1 MSKTQKTSL
10 SLSSKPTPMMAQFLD
25 VKSQYQDF
33 LLFYRMGDF
42 YEMFFHDAEI
52 VSGLLGIVLTKRGQ
66 MNGIDIPMCGVP
78 VHAVDSY
85 LEKLILLGH
94 RVAVCEQAETPES
107 FKKRGGKGPLPR
119 AVVRVVTAGTLN
131 EDSILAPD
139 RNNFLLAIGND
150 SGNLAVA
157 WADMST
163 GTFHTQDINEE
174 TILSTIERLNPAE
187 ILYPEGQEIIFQ
199 KIKEISCIFALPK
212 DSFDS
217 NNPLDVFQGFFP
229 NSVNLNKFAYSRAQ
243 LSAIYGILNY
253 LSQTQISQKP
263 FLRQPI
269 LMENNRILEID
280 PATRRSLEITRT
292 LSGEKHGCLLNTID
306 KTKTAVGARLLASR
320 IASPLAV
327 KAQIEERLD
336 LVNWFLSEHSLK
348 SNIEIL
354 LRGIPDFE
362 RSLCRLSVRRGGPRD
377 LFFLATA
384 IEKTEKIFKLITQ
397 CITSSG
403 QPLFANIDEI
413 IVNPYSVST
422 KIKDALADDLP
433 LLVRDGN
440 FIRSGF
446 DTSLDSLRNLSK
458 ESRDHIALLQ
468 QKYSEETA
476 ITSLKIKYNNLLGY
490 HIEVRSIHAEKLMS
504 DVKFIHR
511 QTTAQALRFT
521 TNELADSERELTTAA
536 DRALIIEQSL
546 YDSLVQELLK
556 CETKIAQCASIIAQ
570 IDVALSTA
578 SLAANNNY
586 VRPVITNNAQFMIE
600 AGRHPVVEFTSAGN
614 STFMENDCDLL
625 QGQKI
630 WLVTG
635 PNMAGKSTFL
645 RQNALMVILAQ
656 AGLFVPAKKA
666 NIGIVDKL
674 FSRVGASDD
683 LARGQST
690 FMVEMLETAAIVR
703 HATPKSLVILD
714 EIGRGTS
721 TYDGLAIAQATLENL
736 HDIKRCRGLF
746 ATHYHELTI
755 LEEKLSD
762 VMSFHMKIKE
772 WKQEIIFLHKVTK
785 GRAGRSYGIHV
796 AMLAGLPDNVIERA
810 KNILS
815 ELESQRSAEEQI
827 LSEKGANFSL
837 LAKVEAP
844 SSHNGIDS
852 KRTEIFELLQ
862 SFHPDDLSPKEALN
876 MLYEIHDLYKKG

>member
-66 MNGIDIPMCGVP
+66 LNGIDIPMCGVP
-78 VHAVDSY
+78 VHAVDGY
-85 LEKLILLGH
+85 LEKLIRLGH

-139 RNNFLLAIGND
+139 LNNFLLAIGNAN
-150 SGNLAVA
+150 GNFAVA

-174 TILSTIERLNPAE
+174 SILSTIERLNPAE

-217 NNPLDVFQGFFP
+217 NNPLDVFQAFFP
-229 NSVNLNKFAYSRAQ
+229 NSVNLNKLAYSRAQ

-306 KTKTAVGARLLASR
+306 KTKTAIGARLLASR

-348 SNIEIL
+348 SNLENL

-384 IEKTEKIFKLITQ
+384 IEKTEKIFKMIAQ

-413 IVNPYSVST
+413 IVSPYSVST

-446 DTSLDSLRNLSK
+446 D
-458 ESRDHIALLQ
+458 
-468 QKYSEETA
+468 
-476 ITSLKIKYNNLLGY
+476 
-490 HIEVRSIHAEKLMS
+490 
-504 DVKFIHR
+504 
-511 QTTAQALRFT
+511 QALIR
-521 TNELADSERELTTAA
+521 
-536 DRALIIEQSL
+536 
-546 YDSLVQELLK
+546 
-556 CETKIAQCASIIAQ
+556 C
-570 IDVALSTA
+570 
-578 SLAANNNY
+578 
-586 VRPVITNNAQFMIE
+586 VI
-600 AGRHPVVEFTSAGN
+600 
-614 STFMENDCDLL
+614 
-625 QGQKI
+625 
-630 WLVTG
+630 
-635 PNMAGKSTFL
+635 
-645 RQNALMVILAQ
+645 
-656 AGLFVPAKKA
+656 
-666 NIGIVDKL
+666 
-674 FSRVGASDD
+674 
-683 LARGQST
+683 
-690 FMVEMLETAAIVR
+690 
-703 HATPKSLVILD
+703 
-714 EIGRGTS
+714 
-721 TYDGLAIAQATLENL
+721 
-736 HDIKRCRGLF
+736 
-746 ATHYHELTI
+746 
-755 LEEKLSD
+755 
-762 VMSFHMKIKE
+762 
-772 WKQEIIFLHKVTK
+772 
-785 GRAGRSYGIHV
+785 
-796 AMLAGLPDNVIERA
+796 
-810 KNILS
+810 
-815 ELESQRSAEEQI
+815 
-827 LSEKGANFSL
+827 
-837 LAKVEAP
+837 
-844 SSHNGIDS
+844 
-852 KRTEIFELLQ
+852 
-862 SFHPDDLSPKEALN
+862 
-876 MLYEIHDLYKKG
+876 